1 MLLSGYDKEEKI
13 ISMTDQ
19 KNSLNVA
26 KCDLPGN
33 RLLFSPL
40 FFLCWHFH
48 YMGMVKIKDSKRKE
62 WK

>member
-26 KCDLPGN
+26 ECDLP
-33 RLLFSPL
+33 
-40 FFLCWHFH
+40 
-48 YMGMVKIKDSKRKE
+48 RK
-62 WK
+62 